1 MVDKYDV
8 STVHTILCAAAPL
21 GKETADAVNKRLG
34 YKNMR
39 QGMFIDREARE
50 IIRLVA
56 SVHPSVRPFVYAL
69 TSEPFD
75 TWKINMTHGIQ
86 TKISVCLSVIR

>member
-21 GKETADAVNKRLG
+21 GKETAEAVEKRLG

-39 QGMFIDREARE
+39 QGMF
-50 IIRLVA
+50 LTYLG
-56 SVHPSVRPFVYAL
+56 PSHKTGGFL
-69 TSEPFD
+69 FL
-75 TWKINMTHGIQ
+75 I
-86 TKISVCLSVIR
+86 VIRSSASESSAH